1 MKQLHV
7 ELNQSSVMGKMYDD
21 YLKSSY
27 VLGYANA
34 KQLTKYLLAGLKKQK
49 IKSEDFNRTPGG
61 DDLEKNPPVEIYE
74 YQSFFMLERADGEL
88 TLLDGF
94 RRLLWYNSP
103 DHQVQVRV
111 YKEEDLTDQQIMR
124 LLIYLNHF
132 KFYAGSGE
140 YYDRG
145 FSLALKVIFG
155 LNIPKYYQI
164 FNAYLTKKDT
174 ERKYWK
180 EGTVDTQDNLNVKD
194 RMLNPMFVTDM
205 KFIESLLG
213 TGILLTDEMGAMIYQ
228 YRTQYPDA
236 AFDSKLLITR
246 CAENKIITDLH
257 NKYNNKIGQAHGAE
271 GQKLVNQLIPL
282 YKNIFNEMFGV
293 EAVLTYAEKKDE
305 VKKIIDKLKKDKSMI
320 KLTGNSKDFVAEM
333 IFRKRLKN
341 KEDITF
347 KCVIHPKEHNPYS
360 YSLGTKEKQSELE
373 YGLLPYEI
381 VFTNAERKTLGGF
394 DLNFGFTHEDGTEF
408 KLRHNYG
415 GYNSYGK
422 KYTHVDGGVPS
433 INYDCDVFVN
443 ITKEELD
450 DVDKH
455 RFDYK
460 Y

>member
-7 ELNQSSVMGKMYDD
+7 ELNQSSVLGEMYDD
-21 YLKSSY
+21 YLKSFY

-49 IKSEDFNRTPGG
+49 LKSEEFNRTPGG
-61 DDLEKNPPVEIYE
+61 DDLVETPPVEIYE

-111 YKEEDLTDQQIMR
+111 YKEDDLTDQQIMR

-132 KFYAGSGE
+132 KFYAGSGQ

-145 FSLALKVIFG
+145 FSLALKLIFG
-155 LNIPKYYQI
+155 LNIPKYYKI

-174 ERKYWK
+174 ERKYWS
-180 EGTVDTQDNLNVKD
+180 ESTVDTHDNLNVKE

-228 YRTQYPDA
+228 YRTQYPDKP
-236 AFDSKLLITR
+236 FDSKLLTTR
-246 CAENKIITDLH
+246 CAENKIISDLQ
-257 NKYNNKIGQAHGAE
+257 NKYSNNKSQSHGSE

-293 EAVLTYAEKKDE
+293 EAILTYAEKKDE
-305 VKKIIDKLKKDKSMI
+305 VKKIIEKLKKDKTMI
-320 KLTGNSKDFVAEM
+320 KLTGNSKYYIAEM

-347 KCVIHPKEHNPYS
+347 KCVIHPKEHDPYS
-360 YSLGTKEKQSELE
+360 WNKKEKQSELE
-373 YGLLPYEI
+373 HGLLPYEI
-381 VFTNAERKTLGGF
+381 SFKRTYTKTFGHVELA
-394 DLNFGFTHEDGTEF
+394 FGFTHEDGTEF
-408 KLRHNYG
+408 ILRHNYG
-415 GYNSYGK
+415 DNGK
-422 KYTHVDGGVPS
+422 KYTYVHGGGLSS

-443 ITKEELD
+443 ITKGELD
-450 DVDKH
+450 DVEKH